1 MNDFTINYTQ
11 LVDNYNY
18 NYTIVS
24 YNHVEIKVDHEVL
37 RLYSHDVY
45 VPRSAYASVVDKL
58 ISHCK
63 CLLL

>member
-18 NYTIVS
+18 TIVS
-24 YNHVEIKVDHEVL
+24 CNHVETKVDHEVL